1 MYSIERHS
9 RLLRLAAGT
18 AMAGALLS
26 GCALTGSGSGSASV
40 AAASA
45 ETAIAK
51 GQTSRAITFAESAIE
66 AEPRNASY
74 RATAG
79 NAYLDAGRFA
89 SAATA
94 YNEAIELGD
103 NSARTALSLALAYT
117 GGARFAEAAAVLDR
131 NQGTIATADLGLA
144 YALAGQPDRAVH
156 VLGNEIRGG
165 GNTAKVRQNLAYSYA
180 LAGRWREA
188 RLMAEQDVPAGE
200 VDARMEEWAQLTHP
214 LAYQHRVAA
223 LLDIPAGQQDAGMPT
238 YLALANYPETPLFA
252 SAEERPAV
260 TDKPVVRVALPAATS
275 EAPAKIDAPVSTPVV
290 TAAETPAPAPTGA
303 PVRQDSVQFVS
314 KPVVQ
319 ELPTRST
326 PVRTA
331 RADKPTPKPAPQR
344 AAATDLAV
352 TDPTHLV
359 QLGSFTTAAGAKRA
373 WGIYVSRY
381 PELARHEM
389 VITEAVVRGKRYWR
403 VSAGGYNA
411 ATAASMCGRVK
422 SSGNGGCITWAA
434 ASPLPGAVERNV
446 HLARR

>member
-1 MYSIERHS
+1 MNSINRHS
-9 RLLRLAAGT
+9 RLMSFAATT

-26 GCALTGSGSGSASV
+26 GCAATGSGSANV

-51 GQTSRAITFAESAIE
+51 GQASKAITFAESAIE

-79 NAYLDAGRFA
+79 NAYLEAGRFS

-117 GGARFAEAAAVLDR
+117 GAARFDEAVSVLNA

-144 YALAGQPDRAVH
+144 YALAGQPERAVH

-200 VDARMEEWAQLTHP
+200 LDVRMEEWAQLTHP
-214 LAYQHRVAA
+214 LAFQTRVAS
-223 LLDIPAGQQDAGMPT
+223 LLDIPTGQPDAGMPT
-238 YLALANYPETPLFA
+238 YLALANYPEQPLFA

-260 TDKPVVRVALPAATS
+260 TDTPVVRVALPAST
-275 EAPAKIDAPVSTPVV
+275 EELPAKVEGPVAAPLVAV
-290 TAAETPAPAPTGA
+290 AETPAPAPAKAAA
-303 PVRQDSVQFVS
+303 PVRQDTMQFVS

-319 ELPTRST
+319 ALPASN
-326 PVRTA
+326 
-331 RADKPTPKPAPQR
+331 
-344 AAATDLAV
+344 AAAT
-352 TDPTHLV
+352 
-359 QLGSFTTAAGAKRA
+359 
-373 WGIYVSRY
+373 
-381 PELARHEM
+381 
-389 VITEAVVRGKRYWR
+389 
-403 VSAGGYNA
+403 
-411 ATAASMCGRVK
+411 
-422 SSGNGGCITWAA
+422 
-434 ASPLPGAVERNV
+434 
-446 HLARR
+446 